1 MRRKPALGLCAL
13 VLAALVHAGSQPVA
27 AAAAPQILA
36 GGAAT
41 RLPCRPG
48 VREARYILSGMKK
61 ISREDALAYHEQGR
75 KGKIQV
81 LPTKPT
87 ATQRDLSLAYSPG
100 VAWPC
105 KEIAA
110 DPLAAYRYTA
120 RGNLVGVISNGTAV
134 LGLGNIGA
142 LAGKPVMEGKG
153 VLFKRFADID
163 VFDLE
168 VATEDPEE
176 FIRAVKLLEPTFG
189 GINLEDIKAPECFE
203 IERRLKAEMAIPVF
217 HDDQHGTAIISGAA
231 LLNALALTD
240 RRIEE
245 ARIVFSG
252 AGAAALSC
260 AKLYLKLGARR
271 ENLVLCDRKGVIY
284 RGRAEEMDPYKAELA
299 ADTPARTLAEALAG
313 ADVFIGLSVG
323 GVVTPEMLRGM
334 ARDPIVFA
342 MANPDPEIGY
352 EEAKAARPDAI
363 VATGRSDYP
372 NQVNNVLGF
381 PFLFRGALDVRATDI
396 DDAMKLAAVEAL
408 AALAREDVPDG
419 VLKAYGLEHLR
430 FGREYLI
437 PKPLDYRVL
446 LRVPPAVARAAIASG
461 VARVPIDDFDAY
473 HRRLETLIS
482 RRLELMRGVIDRA
495 KRAPKRIVFP
505 EGEHEKILRA
515 AKILVDEGIA
525 HPILLA
531 RREVIARRLE
541 ELDLPADRVT
551 IIHNESSETFRPY
564 AERFHELRRRDG
576 VTLVDALKR
585 MRQRNYFGTMMVEE
599 GDADGLISGITQSY
613 PDTIRPALQIIDTR
627 PGVRRVSGA
636 YILILEG
643 RLFFLADTTVN
654 IDPTPEELAEIALL
668 TVEFV
673 RRFGIVPRVA
683 MLSFSNFGSNRH
695 PAALK
700 VRRAVEILRGLAPDL
715 EMDGEMQ
722 ADTAVLESI
731 LHESYPWSRLKEPAN
746 VLIFPELQ
754 SANIAYKLIWRLAN
768 CEAIGP
774 ILLGMGKPV
783 HVLQGGVEVTD
794 IVNMAAICVVDAQE
808 RDEIRE
814 ERSGAASE
822 R

>member
-1 MRRKPALGLCAL
+1 
-13 VLAALVHAGSQPVA
+13 
-27 AAAAPQILA
+27 
-36 GGAAT
+36 
-41 RLPCRPG
+41 
-48 VREARYILSGMKK
+48 MKK
-61 ISREDALAYHEQGR
+61 ISREDALAYHEEGR

-81 LPTKPT
+81 VPTKAT

-105 KEIAA
+105 LAIAD

-120 RGNLVGVISNGTAV
+120 KGNLVGVISNGTAV

-168 VATEDPEE
+168 VATDDPEE

-231 LLNALALTD
+231 LLNALALTR

-260 AKLYLKLGARR
+260 AKLYKKLGARP
-271 ENLVLCDRKGVIY
+271 ENLVICDRKGVVY
-284 RGRAEEMDPYKAELA
+284 RGREEEMDPYKAELA
-299 ADTPARTLAEALAG
+299 LDTPLRTLTEALSG

-323 GVVTPEMLRGM
+323 GVVTAEMIRGM
-334 ARDPIVFA
+334 APDPIVFA
-342 MANPDPEIGY
+342 MANPNPEIGY
-352 EEAKAARPDAI
+352 EEAKEARPDAI

-396 DDAMKLAAVEAL
+396 DDGMKLAAVKAL
-408 AALAREDVPDG
+408 AELAREDVPDG
-419 VLKAYGLEHLR
+419 VLKAYGIDHLR

-446 LRVPPAVARAAIASG
+446 LRVPPAVAAAAMESG
-461 VARVPIDDFDAY
+461 VAREPIADFGAY
-473 HRRLETLIS
+473 RRRLETLIS

-531 RREVIARRLE
+531 RREVIARHLE
-541 ELDLPADRVT
+541 ELDLPADKVT
-551 IIHNESSETFRPY
+551 ILHSESAPQFLAY
-564 AERFHELRRRDG
+564 AERFHDLRRRHG
-576 VTLVDALKR
+576 VTLLDAQKR
-585 MRQRNYFGTMMVEE
+585 MRLRNYFGTMMVEA

-683 MLSFSNFGSNRH
+683 MLSFSNFGSNSH
-695 PAALK
+695 PSAVK
-700 VRRAVEILRGLAPDL
+700 VKRAVEILRRQAPEL

-731 LHESYPWSRLKEPAN
+731 LHESYPWSHLKEPAN

-783 HVLQGGVEVTD
+783 HVLQGGVEVAD

-808 RDEIRE
+808 REETARE
-814 ERSGAASE
+814 EAARQVESRPAE
-822 R
+822 PAPAPESAATSKA

>member
-1 MRRKPALGLCAL
+1 
-13 VLAALVHAGSQPVA
+13 
-27 AAAAPQILA
+27 
-36 GGAAT
+36 
-41 RLPCRPG
+41 
-48 VREARYILSGMKK
+48 MKK
-61 ISREDALAYHEQGR
+61 ISREDALEYHSQGR

-81 LPTKPT
+81 VPTKPT
-87 ATQRDLSLAYSPG
+87 ATQLDLSLAYSPG
-100 VAWPC
+100 VAYPC
-105 KEIAA
+105 KEIEK
-110 DPLAAYRYTA
+110 DPLLAYQYTA
-120 RGNLVGVISNGTAV
+120 KGNLVGVISNGTAV

-163 VFDLE
+163 VFDIE

-203 IERRLKAEMAIPVF
+203 IERRLKAEMNIPVF

-231 LLNALALTD
+231 LLNALALTH
-240 RRIEE
+240 RTLSE

-260 AKLYLKLGARR
+260 AQLYIELGARR
-271 ENLVLCDRKGVIY
+271 ENIVICDRLGVVY
-284 RGRAEEMDPYKAELA
+284 SGRREEMDPYKAALA
-299 ADTPARTLAEALAG
+299 CETATRTLKEALVG

-323 GVVTPEMLRGM
+323 GVVTPEMIHGM
-334 ARDPIVFA
+334 APDPIIFA

-352 EEAKAARPDAI
+352 EEAQATRPDAI

-396 DDAMKLAAVEAL
+396 NLPMKLAAVKAL
-408 AALAREDVPDG
+408 AELAREDVPDG
-419 VLKAYGLEHLR
+419 VLRAYGIDHLR
-430 FGREYLI
+430 FGRDYLI

-446 LRVPPAVARAAIASG
+446 LRVPPAVAKAAMESG
-461 VARVPIDDFDAY
+461 VARIPIADFAAY
-473 HRRLETLIS
+473 RRRLETLIS

-495 KRAPKRIVFP
+495 KRAPKRVVFP
-505 EGEHEKILRA
+505 EGEQEQILRA

-531 RREVIARRLE
+531 RREAIAEKLA
-541 ELDLPADRVT
+541 ELDLPEDRVT
-551 IIHNESSETFRPY
+551 IIHHEGAEQFEDY
-564 AERFHELRRRDG
+564 ARRFHERRKRDG
-576 VTLVDALKR
+576 VTLADARKR
-585 MRQRNYFGTMMVEE
+585 MRLRNYFGAMMVAA
-599 GDADGLISGITQSY
+599 GDADGLISGLTQSY

-627 PGVRRVSGA
+627 PGVKRVSGA
-636 YILILEG
+636 HILILG
-643 RLFFLADTTVN
+643 DRLFFVADTTVN

-683 MLSFSNFGSNRH
+683 MLSFSNFGSNKH
-695 PAALK
+695 PAAVK
-700 VRRAVEILRGLAPDL
+700 VRRAVEIVRRHDPDL
-715 EMDGEMQ
+715 EIDGEMQ
-722 ADTAVLESI
+722 ADTAVLPSI
-731 LHESYPWSRLKEPAN
+731 LHASYPWSRLKEPAN

-754 SANIAYKLIWRLAN
+754 SANIAYKLLWRLAN

-783 HVLQGGVEVTD
+783 HVLQPGLEVTD
-794 IVNMAAICVVDAQE
+794 IVNLAAICVVDAQE
-808 RDEIRE
+808 QESEAIR
-814 ERSGAASE
+814 GTI
-822 R
+822 

>member
-1 MRRKPALGLCAL
+1 
-13 VLAALVHAGSQPVA
+13 
-27 AAAAPQILA
+27 
-36 GGAAT
+36 
-41 RLPCRPG
+41 
-48 VREARYILSGMKK
+48 MKK
-61 ISREDALAYHEQGR
+61 ISREDALEYHSQGR

-81 LPTKPT
+81 VPTKPT
-87 ATQRDLSLAYSPG
+87 ATQLDLSLAYSPG
-100 VAWPC
+100 VAYPC
-105 KEIAA
+105 KEIEK
-110 DPLAAYRYTA
+110 DPLLAYQYTA
-120 RGNLVGVISNGTAV
+120 KGNLVGVISNGTAV

-163 VFDLE
+163 VFDIE

-203 IERRLKAEMAIPVF
+203 IERRLKAEMNIPVF

-231 LLNALALTD
+231 LLNALALTH
-240 RRIEE
+240 RTIAE

-260 AKLYLKLGARR
+260 AKLYLELGARR
-271 ENLVLCDRKGVIY
+271 ENIVICDKLGVVY
-284 RGRAEEMDPYKAELA
+284 SGRVEEMDPYKAALA
-299 ADTPARTLAEALAG
+299 SETATRTLKEALVG

-323 GVVTPEMLRGM
+323 GVVTPEMIHGM
-334 ARDPIVFA
+334 APDPIIFA

-352 EEAKAARPDAI
+352 EEAQAARPDAI

-396 DDAMKLAAVEAL
+396 NLPMKLAAVKAL
-408 AALAREDVPDG
+408 AELAREDVPDG
-419 VLKAYGLEHLR
+419 VLRAYGIDHLR
-430 FGREYLI
+430 FGRDYLI

-446 LRVPPAVARAAIASG
+446 LRVPPAVAKAAMESG
-461 VARVPIDDFDAY
+461 VARIPIADFAAY
-473 HRRLETLIS
+473 RRRLETLIS

-495 KRAPKRIVFP
+495 KRAPKRVVFP
-505 EGEHEKILRA
+505 EGEQEQILRA

-531 RREVIARRLE
+531 RREAIAEKLA
-541 ELDLPADRVT
+541 ELDLPEDQVT
-551 IIHNESSETFRPY
+551 IIDHEGAEQFEDY
-564 AERFHELRRRDG
+564 ARRFHERRKRDG
-576 VTLVDALKR
+576 VTLADARKR
-585 MRQRNYFGTMMVEE
+585 MRLRNYFGAMMVAA
-599 GDADGLISGITQSY
+599 GDADGLISGLTQSY

-627 PGVRRVSGA
+627 PGVKRVSGA
-636 YILILEG
+636 HILILG
-643 RLFFLADTTVN
+643 DRLFFVADTTVN

-683 MLSFSNFGSNRH
+683 MLSFSNFGSNKH
-695 PAALK
+695 PAAAK
-700 VRRAVEILRGLAPDL
+700 VRRAVEIVRRHDPDL
-715 EMDGEMQ
+715 EIDGEMQ
-722 ADTAVLESI
+722 ADTAVLPSI
-731 LHESYPWSRLKEPAN
+731 LHASYPWSRLKEPAN

-754 SANIAYKLIWRLAN
+754 SANIAYKLLWRLAN

-783 HVLQGGVEVTD
+783 HVLQPGLEVTD
-794 IVNMAAICVVDAQE
+794 IVNLAAICVVDAQE
-808 RDEIRE
+808 QESETIR
-814 ERSGAASE
+814 GTI
-822 R
+822 